1 MTSGW
6 NLQEDKGPLIL
17 VVIWTITPLAA
28 ILVASRLYVRAAIIR
43 KVELDD
49 WLILLSMILS
59 LTYVVLV
66 TVSVGYGFGKHQDTL
81 TPDQIRGARLN
92 AQIGSL
98 FAILAIAIPKLAV
111 AAMLNRILVP
121 TPFHRNVVWFL
132 GAFVTVSSC
141 IGIPV
146 LMTICNPH
154 QATWDKRIK
163 NAKCR
168 NPVSSTNY
176 LLFTG
181 AVSAFADL
189 YFAVYAVI
197 VCWKLR
203 VSRLKKI
210 AVSVALGL
218 GTIACVVAIIKCV
231 QLPTLKKR
239 HDTTYRSSDLIF
251 WSKLEADT
259 IIIAACIPTFKPL
272 FRLFRKRK
280 TPAVTGGYFFSPA
293 DHADCGIWGANSATD
308 SLRGKDLTATHTTNT
323 SIPDEDPTL
332 PLPSDRKGD
341 QTPSI
346 KSDIPE
352 RAALQSLSF
361 QQPITNPDAS
371 SPV

>member
-28 ILVASRLYVRAAIIR
+28 FLVATRLYVRAAIIR

-132 GAFVTVSSC
+132 GGFVTVSSC

-168 NPVSSTNY
+168 NSVSSTNY

-272 FRLFRKRK
+272 FRLFRKSK

-293 DHADCGIWGANSATD
+293 DHADCGIWGANSTAD
-308 SLRGKDLTATHTTNT
+308 SLRGKNLTATHTTNT
-323 SIPDEDPTL
+323 SIPDEDLTL
-332 PLPSDRKGD
+332 SLPSDRKGD

-352 RAALQSLSF
+352 EVALQSLGF